1 MLYVG
6 GTIMYAKVYGATIDG
21 LDGVVVT
28 VEVDISQGLPVFDIV
43 GLPNQAVKE
52 SRERVRAAIKN
63 SGFDFPMRRIVVN
76 LGPAEVRKSSS
87 GLDLPIAIGVLAASG
102 QIKLR
107 KAKLATVLQSSL
119 FIGELSLD
127 GNLKKTQG
135 ILSMAIKAC
144 DEKIQTIFTSLDNT
158 SLLHHMGHITSYGA
172 KTLTEIVRTVIHPEE
187 NTNSINEC
195 QKDNQIYLS
204 MDYKDVQGQELAKR
218 AMIIAATGVHHVM
231 MTGSPGAGKTM
242 LAERLPT
249 ILPDMSWEEQL
260 ETTRIHDVAGLLEKN
275 TLIHQRPVRCPHHTA
290 TLSSIIGGGSN
301 AKPGEI
307 TLAHNGVLFMDE
319 APEFPRFVLDALRQ
333 PLESHMIT
341 VNRLQNSYEYPANFI
356 CVLAANPCP
365 CGYYGDMNKE
375 CVCSSTELMK
385 YQNKISGPILDRID
399 LFISVERPSFD
410 DMLYIHSE
418 SLSSADMKVLVELGR
433 TVQLERFKECSF
445 KTNGAMPHRAI
456 RELCNIRDECWSL
469 LSDVYERFYFTGRT
483 FDRLLKVS
491 RTIADMEGSF
501 YVEKEHISEAML
513 YRYTPFHMSR
523 IGDYDGAT
531 V

>member
-1 MLYVG
+1 
-6 GTIMYAKVYGATIDG
+6 
-21 LDGVVVT
+21 
-28 VEVDISQGLPVFDIV
+28 
-43 GLPNQAVKE
+43 
-52 SRERVRAAIKN
+52 
-63 SGFDFPMRRIVVN
+63 
-76 LGPAEVRKSSS
+76 
-87 GLDLPIAIGVLAASG
+87 
-102 QIKLR
+102 
-107 KAKLATVLQSSL
+107 
-119 FIGELSLD
+119 
-127 GNLKKTQG
+127 
-135 ILSMAIKAC
+135 
-144 DEKIQTIFTSLDNT
+144 
-158 SLLHHMGHITSYGA
+158 
-172 KTLTEIVRTVIHPEE
+172 
-187 NTNSINEC
+187 
-195 QKDNQIYLS
+195 
-204 MDYKDVQGQELAKR
+204 
-218 AMIIAATGVHHVM
+218 
-231 MTGSPGAGKTM
+231 
-242 LAERLPT
+242 
-249 ILPDMSWEEQL
+249 
-260 ETTRIHDVAGLLEKN
+260 
-275 TLIHQRPVRCPHHTA
+275 
-290 TLSSIIGGGSN
+290 
-301 AKPGEI
+301 
-307 TLAHNGVLFMDE
+307 MDE

-365 CGYYGDMNKE
+365 CGYYGDLNKE